1 MEWNEFCE
9 KVSKMLGNW
18 KNRLQFNYDDNKISY
33 IIATQEYI
41 YTIDNYTELR
51 QQAER
56 YDFERY

>member
-41 YTIDNYTELR
+41 YDRQLYRIKATGRTI
-51 QQAER
+51 
-56 YDFERY
+56 